1 MLFHHGTKQRCQRQ
15 LQLQRHQSLIRSIST
30 TSFSSSSVSWLSS
43 SSSLSLS
50 IDSINSISISISS
63 SSNRRSFSSWKIT
76 NDDDDVFRKNSVL
89 PPIDVVTKKNYSKS
103 AYASTTTSTAA
114 ATMNNSN
121 NNKKGDEE
129 ETKALASLSS
139 SWDVLG
145 LQSLVPEWKKM
156 FNKDTVYMDISAGL
170 TVGCVAI
177 PLSLAIALASGVPA
191 EVGLVTA
198 VVSGV
203 AGGLLGGTTLAV
215 TGPAAAISLLV
226 IGAVEQ
232 HGLEALPVITLGC
245 GMLQVVSG
253 MSKLGVVAKLCP
265 VSVIAG
271 FTTGVGTLILTNQLP
286 KALGMTAPSGL
297 NPLELLVFI
306 GDHAAQHINP
316 SAAALAI
323 GTSAAMFALPK
334 LHPKMPSALVAV
346 GGATVATHALG
357 LDVSLI
363 GTIPSGL
370 DAFQFGIPTVPPV
383 EAFPSLAAST
393 FLIYAMT
400 SVESLLSCA
409 SLEKMKK
416 TTYKHCP
423 DQELIGQGVAN
434 LGSAMFM
441 GMPVTSV
448 IARSALNARMN
459 AQTRLPALIQSGFV
473 FTSVVFMSSTIA
485 MIPMPALSGV
495 LITTGMSM
503 LTPTEFKHC
512 YAVQKSDTIPFLATI
527 GGMIS
532 LGLAEGIGIGCTT
545 ALGMNLYQTYAQTA
559 TKEFIMKAFQLVQ
572 LPPPSLSSS
581 KTTSAKEDIDDATV
595 ATQVWQARCGEQ
607 FPMVTTVDTARGVHT
622 MVESSSSS
630 SSNSNERTFKD
641 DDIMNEVTTMMDPTK
656 NTVWQLSGPIN
667 FLSMFEIDSMI
678 KRIEEQKN
686 RQSSTAGS
694 ASAITTNAIVLDMQN
709 VTIVEFT
716 GVEEL
721 VNRLFEISEDI
732 DAESGEMT
740 SIPIQMVN
748 INNPDIE
755 RALDQCDPS
764 KKITR
769 ISYNQ

>member
-1 MLFHHGTKQRCQRQ
+1 M
-15 LQLQRHQSLIRSIST
+15 
-30 TSFSSSSVSWLSS
+30 
-43 SSSLSLS
+43 
-50 IDSINSISISISS
+50 
-63 SSNRRSFSSWKIT
+63 
-76 NDDDDVFRKNSVL
+76 FRKNSVL

-103 AYASTTTSTAA
+103 AYASTAA
-114 ATMNNSN
+114 ATMNNN
-121 NNKKGDEE
+121 NNNNKGDEE

-145 LQSLVPEWKKM
+145 LQSLVPEWKNM
-156 FNKDTVYMDISAGL
+156 FNKDTVYTDISAGL

-423 DQELIGQGVAN
+423 DQELIGQYVN
-434 LGSAMFM
+434 NIIWPTVLYTTHSACISIIFLILSI
-441 GMPVTSV
+441 VLLNSIYIHLCFFFSFDNI
-448 IARSALNARMN
+448 IAQGCCQFRIGNVHGYAGNIRYCTFGIECTDECPDTL
-459 AQTRLPALIQSGFV
+459 
-473 FTSVVFMSSTIA
+473 
-485 MIPMPALSGV
+485 
-495 LITTGMSM
+495 TGIN
-503 LTPTEFKHC
+503 P
-512 YAVQKSDTIPFLATI
+512 
-527 GGMIS
+527 
-532 LGLAEGIGIGCTT
+532 IGICFYFSRVHV
-545 ALGMNLYQTYAQTA
+545 L
-559 TKEFIMKAFQLVQ
+559 
-572 LPPPSLSSS
+572 
-581 KTTSAKEDIDDATV
+581 DD
-595 ATQVWQARCGEQ
+595 
-607 FPMVTTVDTARGVHT
+607 
-622 MVESSSSS
+622 S
-630 SSNSNERTFKD
+630 D
-641 DDIMNEVTTMMDPTK
+641 DPHA
-656 NTVWQLSGPIN
+656 
-667 FLSMFEIDSMI
+667 
-678 KRIEEQKN
+678 RIEWCTYYDRDVDVNTDRIQTLLRCTKIRYYTLFGNN
-686 RQSSTAGS
+686 RWHDFIRISGRDRYRLYDRTWYEPVSNIRTNRHERIYNESIPIGTIT
-694 ASAITTNAIVLDMQN
+694 SAITVIIKDD
-709 VTIVEFT
+709 F
-716 GVEEL
+716 
-721 VNRLFEISEDI
+721 R
-732 DAESGEMT
+732 
-740 SIPIQMVN
+740 
-748 INNPDIE
+748 
-755 RALDQCDPS
+755 
-764 KKITR
+764 
-769 ISYNQ
+769 

>member
-1 MLFHHGTKQRCQRQ
+1 
-15 LQLQRHQSLIRSIST
+15 
-30 TSFSSSSVSWLSS
+30 
-43 SSSLSLS
+43 
-50 IDSINSISISISS
+50 
-63 SSNRRSFSSWKIT
+63 
-76 NDDDDVFRKNSVL
+76 
-89 PPIDVVTKKNYSKS
+89 
-103 AYASTTTSTAA
+103 
-114 ATMNNSN
+114 
-121 NNKKGDEE
+121 
-129 ETKALASLSS
+129 
-139 SWDVLG
+139 
-145 LQSLVPEWKKM
+145 
-156 FNKDTVYMDISAGL
+156 
-170 TVGCVAI
+170 
-177 PLSLAIALASGVPA
+177 
-191 EVGLVTA
+191 
-198 VVSGV
+198 
-203 AGGLLGGTTLAV
+203 
-215 TGPAAAISLLV
+215 
-226 IGAVEQ
+226 
-232 HGLEALPVITLGC
+232 
-245 GMLQVVSG
+245 
-253 MSKLGVVAKLCP
+253 
-265 VSVIAG
+265 
-271 FTTGVGTLILTNQLP
+271 
-286 KALGMTAPSGL
+286 
-297 NPLELLVFI
+297 
-306 GDHAAQHINP
+306 
-316 SAAALAI
+316 
-323 GTSAAMFALPK
+323 
-334 LHPKMPSALVAV
+334 
-346 GGATVATHALG
+346 
-357 LDVSLI
+357 
-363 GTIPSGL
+363 
-370 DAFQFGIPTVPPV
+370 
-383 EAFPSLAAST
+383 
-393 FLIYAMT
+393 
-400 SVESLLSCA
+400 
-409 SLEKMKK
+409 
-416 TTYKHCP
+416 
-423 DQELIGQGVAN
+423 
-434 LGSAMFM
+434 M

-448 IARSALNARMN
+448 IARSALNVRMN

-545 ALGMNLYQTYAQTA
+545 ALGMSLYQTYAQTA
-559 TKEFIMKAFQLVQ
+559 TKESIMKAFQLVQ

-622 MVESSSSS
+622 MVESSSSSSS